1 VGPLEGTWY
10 VMYATNWTYGTCI
23 LVLDVLT
30 RPRGNIPGL
39 GLIDGD
45 VDLLRRVDYD
55 ILTQGF
61 NRIDRILISL
71 GYTFFSE
78 SPTAKNS
85 RVKRA

>member
-1 VGPLEGTWY
+1 
-10 VMYATNWTYGTCI
+10 
-23 LVLDVLT
+23 
-30 RPRGNIPGL
+30 
-39 GLIDGD
+39 
-45 VDLLRRVDYD
+45 VDYD